1 VAILDLQRREM
12 EAGRIRFG
20 NRVGNRPNRL
30 DHPLVTSPDRALV
43 EAIAAAHNS
52 EVTPWPG
59 GEGQWQTEVDELQ
72 ILIPVSPEP
81 FSQFW
86 ERWSG
91 GGCMRRCDG
100 FHDQIQDAPCD
111 CDKDSEKR
119 ACSATTRIA
128 VLTPYTGDARLR
140 IETKSI
146 NAAVELPA
154 ALEKAVGER
163 TGEVIPAVLSV
174 EQRNGKKGKV
184 PVPVIRITK
193 VPGDMVSPGSGDG
206 GGHLDSA
213 RTVPAQSGASVSA
226 PEAGVGHAPV
236 VQVESPEPV
245 VGSGLGDSPDT
256 RAGAAPSPE
265 TSDVAAAQP
274 SKTITQKQI
283 GQMMATAREHNVSE
297 DDLKTLVMDIAK
309 VPSRKLIPADR
320 FLTVIEAI
328 KNWGTWQ
335 AELAPERQEDVG

>member
-184 PVPVIRITK
+184 PVPVIKIK
-193 VPGDMVSPGSGDG
+193 
-206 GGHLDSA
+206 SA
-213 RTVPAQSGASVSA
+213 ASA
-226 PEAGVGHAPV
+226 IAAEAGVGHAPV
-236 VQVESPEPV
+236 VQVESPAPV
-245 VGSGLGDSPDT
+245 VGSDAGDSPDT
-256 RAGAAPSPE
+256 
-265 TSDVAAAQP
+265 
-274 SKTITQKQI
+274 KTITQKQI
-283 GQMMATAREHNVSE
+283 GQMMATARDHNVSE

>member
-1 VAILDLQRREM
+1 LDLQRREM

-184 PVPVIRITK
+184 PVPVIKIK
-193 VPGDMVSPGSGDG
+193 
-206 GGHLDSA
+206 SA
-213 RTVPAQSGASVSA
+213 ASA
-226 PEAGVGHAPV
+226 IAAEAGVGHAPV
-236 VQVESPEPV
+236 VQVESPAPV
-245 VGSGLGDSPDT
+245 VGSDAGDSPDT
-256 RAGAAPSPE
+256 
-265 TSDVAAAQP
+265 
-274 SKTITQKQI
+274 KTITQKQI
-283 GQMMATAREHNVSE
+283 GQMMATARDHNVSE
-297 DDLKTLVMDIAK
+297 ADLKTLVMDIAK

-335 AELAPERQEDVG
+335 AEMVPERQEDVG

>member
-1 VAILDLQRREM
+1 M

-184 PVPVIRITK
+184 PVPVIKIK
-193 VPGDMVSPGSGDG
+193 
-206 GGHLDSA
+206 SA
-213 RTVPAQSGASVSA
+213 ASA
-226 PEAGVGHAPV
+226 IAAEAGVGHAPV
-236 VQVESPEPV
+236 VQVESPAPV
-245 VGSGLGDSPDT
+245 VGSDAGDSPDT
-256 RAGAAPSPE
+256 
-265 TSDVAAAQP
+265 
-274 SKTITQKQI
+274 KTITQKQI
-283 GQMMATAREHNVSE
+283 GQMMATARDHNVSE
-297 DDLKTLVMDIAK
+297 ADLKTLVMDIAK

-335 AELAPERQEDVG
+335 AEMVPERQEDVG

>member
-184 PVPVIRITK
+184 PVPVIKIK
-193 VPGDMVSPGSGDG
+193 
-206 GGHLDSA
+206 SA
-213 RTVPAQSGASVSA
+213 ASA
-226 PEAGVGHAPV
+226 IAAEAGVGHAPV
-236 VQVESPEPV
+236 VQVESPAPV
-245 VGSGLGDSPDT
+245 VGSDAGDSPDT
-256 RAGAAPSPE
+256 
-265 TSDVAAAQP
+265 
-274 SKTITQKQI
+274 KTITQKQI
-283 GQMMATAREHNVSE
+283 GQMMATARDHNVSE
-297 DDLKTLVMDIAK
+297 ADLKTLVMDIAK

-335 AELAPERQEDVG
+335 AEMVPERQEDVG

>member
-184 PVPVIRITK
+184 PVPVIKIK
-193 VPGDMVSPGSGDG
+193 
-206 GGHLDSA
+206 SA
-213 RTVPAQSGASVSA
+213 ASA
-226 PEAGVGHAPV
+226 IAAEAGVGHAPV
-236 VQVESPEPV
+236 VQVESPAPG
-245 VGSGLGDSPDT
+245 VGSDAGDSPDT
-256 RAGAAPSPE
+256 
-265 TSDVAAAQP
+265 
-274 SKTITQKQI
+274 KTITQKQI
-283 GQMMATAREHNVSE
+283 GQMMATARDHNVSE
-297 DDLKTLVMDIAK
+297 ADLKTLVMDIAK

-335 AELAPERQEDVG
+335 AEMVPERQEDVG